1 MLSDVVIEKLNN
13 AARDHVMYGTS
24 IYIVAQNGLKNS
36 AKYYTLRTIADET
49 CVQYNYSYLVA
60 MSKDEVFET
69 DNEST
74 DYIRKKIHDLKIAR
88 HKYQSVLNS
97 MISDYNLDEY
107 DVRYLME
114 NSLSTIDCLV
124 DD

>member
-13 AARDHVMYGTS
+13 AASYHVKYGTP

-36 AKYYTLRTIADET
+36 AKYFTLRTVADEI
-49 CVQYNYSYLVA
+49 CVRYNYSYLVA
-60 MSKDEVFET
+60 MSEDEVFET

-74 DYIRKKIHDLKIAR
+74 DYIRKRIHDLKMAK

-97 MISDYNLDEY
+97 IVSDYNLAEY
-107 DVRYLME
+107 EVQYLIE
-114 NSLSTIDCLV
+114 DSLSMIDCFV

>member
-13 AARDHVMYGTS
+13 AARYHVKYGTP

-36 AKYYTLRTIADET
+36 AKYYTLRTVADET
-49 CVQYNYSYLVA
+49 CVRYNYSYLVA
-60 MSKDEVFET
+60 MSEDEVFET

-74 DYIRKKIHDLKIAR
+74 DYIRKRIHDLKIAK

-97 MISDYNLDEY
+97 MISDYNLAKY
-107 DVRYLME
+107 DVRYLIE
-114 NSLSTIDCLV
+114 DSLSTIDCLV